1 MLGSL
6 VKAFRNPLSL
16 LGIVLLCVTVLI
28 GNEYSYLMYLTV
40 AQLIFVPTVVQLI
53 VRLKRSEQMILAVG
67 MVAVTVLYFEP
78 SIPLLEVICAVLY
91 FLSTCIIAKKG
102 LERFLN
108 RGFTNLAE
116 IMIDAGFLYIAIGG
130 AWYFA
135 SIAQIDTGF
144 SPIITWL
151 TAIHFHY
158 SGFLLCVSLGLFGR
172 LYTRKL
178 YQSIALIILSGPL
191 LVALGITFST
201 VIEMLSVTLYVL
213 AIFILFVMTF
223 QVRMPMI
230 QAISIRLTI
239 GALCFTIIW
248 SFLYAY
254 GNYSGQVIVDIPN
267 MLDFHGKINCFV
279 FGTLT
284 VIGWAVNV
292 PPSRQQAFTFP
303 VSEIRGKLQVVGD
316 THPGLVDQLSDFLD
330 TKNLPESI
338 SHFYEQTADYRL
350 FASVK
355 WRLWF
360 KPFAFIYQWISRRMQ
375 QLNLP
380 FHSDVVEMTGKIH
393 LVDEYKDKRQKP
405 RVWKRTSNDKT
416 VFVAI
421 YSQHTS
427 HGKTYMN
434 IALPLPFSTMM
445 GILSLEEQNSALH
458 LASKGETDAGV
469 YLAIGRYT
477 LKLPLEEHFII
488 QEKGDTLIATH
499 DMTIFGLHFL
509 HIDYSIK
516 LKLNFDAEK

>member
-16 LGIVLLCVTVLI
+16 LGIVLLCVTLLI
-28 GNEYSYLMYLTV
+28 ANQHSYLMYLTV
-40 AQLIFVPTVVQLI
+40 AQLVFVPTVVQLI
-53 VRLKRSEQMILAVG
+53 VKLKGWEQVILALG
-67 MVAVTVLYFEP
+67 MVAVTILSFEP
-78 SIPLLEVICAVLY
+78 STYVFAIFCAVCY
-91 FLSTCIIAKKG
+91 FLATCIIAKKG

-135 SIAQIDTGF
+135 YIAEIDTGF
-144 SPIITWL
+144 SPLITWL

-158 SGFLLCVSLGLFGR
+158 SGFMLCVSLGLFGR

-178 YQSIALIILSGPL
+178 YQPIALIILSGPL

-201 VIEMLSVTLYVL
+201 VIEIVSVTLYVL
-213 AIFILFVMTF
+213 AIFILFIMTF
-223 QVRMPMI
+223 QVRMPLI

-254 GNYSGQVIVDIPN
+254 GNFSGQVIVDIPN

-279 FGTLT
+279 FGVFT
-284 VIGWAVNV
+284 VIGWAINV
-292 PPSRQQAFTFP
+292 PPSKQQAFTFP
-303 VSEIRGKLQVVGD
+303 VSQIRGKLQALGEA
-316 THPGLVDQLSDFLD
+316 HPSLVDQLSDFVN
-330 TKNLPESI
+330 TKNLPASI
-338 SHFYEQTADYRL
+338 SHFYERTTDYRL

-360 KPFAFIYQWISRRMQ
+360 KPFAFIYQWISRRIQ

-380 FHSDVVEMTGKIH
+380 FNSDVEEMTGTIH
-393 LVDEYKDKRQKP
+393 LVDENIDKREKP
-405 RVWKRTSNDKT
+405 RVWKRTIRDKT

-421 YSQHTS
+421 YSKHTS
-427 HGKTYMN
+427 DGKTYMN

-445 GILSLEEQNSALH
+445 GILSLEARDGALH
-458 LASKGETDAGV
+458 LASKDAADAGV
-469 YLAIGRYT
+469 YLSIGRYT
-477 LKLPLEEHFII
+477 LKLPLQEHFII
-488 QEKGDTLIATH
+488 QQKGDTLIATH

-509 HIDYSIK
+509 HIDYLIK
-516 LKLNFDAEK
+516 PKINFDAEK

>member
-6 VKAFRNPLSL
+6 VRAFRNPLSL
-16 LGIVLLCVTVLI
+16 LGIVLLCATVLI
-28 GNEYSYLMYLTV
+28 AKQQNYLIYLTV
-40 AQLIFVPTVVQLI
+40 AQLVFVPTVVQLI
-53 VRLKRSEQMILAVG
+53 VKLKGWEQVILALG
-67 MVAVTVLYFEP
+67 MVAVTVLSFEP
-78 SIPLLEVICAVLY
+78 STDGLGIVCAIGY
-91 FLSTCIIAKKG
+91 FLATCIIAKKG

-116 IMIDAGFLYIAIGG
+116 MMIDAGFLYIAIGG

-135 SIAQIDTGF
+135 SVAEIDTGF

-172 LYTRKL
+172 LYTKKL
-178 YQSIALIILSGPL
+178 YEPIALIILSGPL

-201 VIEMLSVTLYVL
+201 VIEILSVTLYVL
-213 AIFILFVMTF
+213 AIFMLFIMTF
-223 QVRMPMI
+223 QVRMPLM

-254 GNYSGQVIVDIPN
+254 GNFSGQVIVDIPN
-267 MLDFHGKINCFV
+267 MLDFHGSINCFV
-279 FGTLT
+279 FGVFT
-284 VIGWAVNV
+284 VIGWAMNV
-292 PPSRQQAFTFP
+292 PPSKQQAFTFP
-303 VSEIRGKLQVVGD
+303 VSQIRGKLTSLGD
-316 THPGLVDQLSDFLD
+316 THPGLVDQLSDFVD
-330 TKNLPESI
+330 TKNVRASI
-338 SHFYEQTADYRL
+338 TNFYEQTTDYRL

-355 WRLWF
+355 WRSWF
-360 KPFAFIYQWISRRMQ
+360 KTLAFIYQWVSRRME

-380 FHSDVVEMTGKIH
+380 LHADVVEMTGAIY
-393 LVDEYKDKRQKP
+393 LVEEQLDTREKP
-405 RVWKRTSNDKT
+405 RAWKRTINDQT

-421 YSQHTS
+421 YSKHTAN
-427 HGKTYMN
+427 GKTYMN
-434 IALPLPFSTMM
+434 IALPLPFSTMI
-445 GILSLEEQNSALH
+445 GVLLLEEQNDALH
-458 LASKGETDAGV
+458 LTSKGEADAGV

-488 QEKGDTLIATH
+488 QEKGDTLTATH

-509 HIDYSIK
+509 HIDYTIY
-516 LKLNFDAEK
+516 LK

>member
-16 LGIVLLCVTVLI
+16 LGVVLLCVTLFI
-28 GNEYSYLMYLTV
+28 GNEHSYFMYLTV
-40 AQLIFVPTVVQLI
+40 AQLVFVPTVVQLI
-53 VRLKRSEQMILAVG
+53 VRLKGWEQLILTLG
-67 MVAVTVLYFEP
+67 MVAVTVLCFEP
-78 SIPLLEVICAVLY
+78 SAQLLAIFCAALY
-91 FLSTCIIAKKG
+91 FLATCIIAKKG

-108 RGFTNLAE
+108 RGFINLAE
-116 IMIDAGFLYIAIGG
+116 IMLDAGFLYIAIGG

-135 SIAQIDTGF
+135 YIAQIDTGF

-178 YQSIALIILSGPL
+178 YRPIALIILSGPL

-201 VIEMLSVTLYVL
+201 VIEMASVTLYVL
-213 AIFILFVMTF
+213 AIFILLIMTF
-223 QVRMPMI
+223 QVRMPFI

-254 GNYSGQVIVDIPN
+254 GNYSGQVIVNIPN

-279 FGTLT
+279 FGTFT

-292 PPSRQQAFTFP
+292 PPSKQQAFTFP
-303 VSEIRGKLQVVGD
+303 VSQIRGELQAVGD
-316 THPGLVDQLSDFLD
+316 THPGLVDQLSDFVD

-350 FASVK
+350 FAFVK

-360 KPFAFIYQWISRRMQ
+360 KPFAFMYQWISRRMQ

-380 FHSDVVEMTGKIH
+380 FNSDVVEMTGTIH
-393 LVDEYKDKRQKP
+393 LVDEHEDKREKP
-405 RVWKRTSNDKT
+405 RVWKRAIANKT

-421 YSQHTS
+421 YSKHTS
-427 HGKTYMN
+427 HDKTYMN

-445 GILSLEEQNSALH
+445 GILLLEEQGGALH
-458 LASKGETDAGV
+458 LASRGAADAGV

-477 LKLPLEEHFII
+477 FKLPLEEHFII
-488 QEKGDTLIATH
+488 QKKGDILIATH
-499 DMTIFGLHFL
+499 DMTIFGFHFL

>member
-16 LGIVLLCVTVLI
+16 LGIVLLCVTLFI
-28 GNEYSYLMYLTV
+28 ANEHSYFMYLTV
-40 AQLIFVPTVVQLI
+40 AQLVFVPTVVQLI
-53 VRLKRSEQMILAVG
+53 VRLKGWEQVILAVG
-67 MVAVTVLYFEP
+67 MVAVTVLCFEP
-78 SIPLLEVICAVLY
+78 SVFLLEVICAALY
-91 FLSTCIIAKKG
+91 FLATCIIAKKG

-116 IMIDAGFLYIAIGG
+116 IMIDAGFLYVAIGG

-135 SIAQIDTGF
+135 YIAQIDTGF

-158 SGFLLCVSLGLFGR
+158 SGFMLCVSLGLFGR

-178 YQSIALIILSGPL
+178 YEPIALIIVSGPL

-201 VIEMLSVTLYVL
+201 VIEIVSVTLYVV
-213 AIFILFVMTF
+213 AIFMLFIMTF
-223 QVRMPMI
+223 QVRMPLM

-254 GNYSGQVIVDIPN
+254 GNFSGQVIVDIPN
-267 MLDFHGKINCFV
+267 MLDFHGRINCFV
-279 FGTLT
+279 FGVFT

-292 PPSRQQAFTFP
+292 PPSKQQAFTFP
-303 VSEIRGKLQVVGD
+303 VSQIRGELQLLGD
-316 THPGLVDQLSDFLD
+316 AHRGLVDRLSDFVD

-338 SHFYEQTADYRL
+338 TQFYEQTTDYQL
-350 FASVK
+350 FSSVK
-355 WRLWF
+355 WRPWF
-360 KPFAFIYQWISRRMQ
+360 KPFAFIYQWISRRIE

-380 FHSDVVEMTGKIH
+380 FHSDVVEMTGTIH
-393 LVDEYKDKRQKP
+393 LVDEHIDKREKP
-405 RVWKRTSNDKT
+405 RVWKRTINDKT

-421 YSQHTS
+421 YSKHTS
-427 HGKTYMN
+427 DGKTYMN

-445 GILSLEEQNSALH
+445 GILSLEEQNGALH
-458 LASKGETDAGV
+458 LVSKGAAEAGV

-477 LKLPLEEHFII
+477 FKLPLEEHFII
-488 QEKGDTLIATH
+488 QQKGDTLIATH

-509 HIDYSIK
+509 HIDYTIHIK
-516 LKLNFDAEK
+516 